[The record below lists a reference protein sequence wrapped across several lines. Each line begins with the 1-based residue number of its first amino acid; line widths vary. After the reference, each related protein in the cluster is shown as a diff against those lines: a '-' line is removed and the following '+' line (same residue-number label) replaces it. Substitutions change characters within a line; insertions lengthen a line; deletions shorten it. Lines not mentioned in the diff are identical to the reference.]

1 MNVHHVWWEMRD
13 AVHFDSTRNES
24 FEKKK
29 NRDGEGDG
37 RQTIY
42 LKSNSFEKFRR
53 ASFRTAVGRAA
64 SAAPQWKAT
73 ELQADLCYARLV
85 PRWKEPS
92 PLCSENLFILIMT
105 LNSNQS
111 TSIFCKKKIKKYTRM
126 YKMSLALRMFTSG
139 VYFQQYVCWL
149 DLTRHIVLL
158 IR

>member
-1 MNVHHVWWEMRD
+1 MRD

-73 ELQADLCYARLV
+73 ELQADLCYTRLV

-111 TSIFCKKKIKKYTRM
+111 TSTFCKKKIHTHVQNESCIKN
-126 YKMSLALRMFTSG
+126 
-139 VYFQQYVCWL
+139 VYFWCL
-149 DLTRHIVLL
+149 FSAICLLTRPDKAYSASD
-158 IR
+158 